1 MYGFVWLIDQILSIY
16 EWLLIASVVLSWLV
30 NFNVINR
37 NNRFVHQVGEFLF
50 RITEPVLRPI
60 RNLLPNMGGIDI
72 SPIIVIL
79 LIGFIRLELPQL
91 LLIGG

>member
-37 NNRFVHQVGEFLF
+37 SNRFVYQVGDVLF

-60 RNLLPNMGGIDI
+60 RNLLPNMGGIDM